1 MVQNVY
7 DLRPLWADFH
17 IVISTWLGTHE
28 LSSNSKYV
36 ESISAKML
44 FAVLWNRWS
53 IANKQQYSISFEICT
68 YLFFWNLSVFFV
80 WRITWDKHIQVQLK
94 VVSRYQYWLEIHSI
108 LRKITIKI
116 DLKSLTPT
124 RTQDR
129 NCAYLVTFLSL

>member
-44 FAVLWNRWS
+44 FSVLWNRWS

-94 VVSRYQYWLEIHSI
+94 VVSRYQYFIGNSLHFKKNNNKNRLEILDSNTNS
-108 LRKITIKI
+108 R
-116 DLKSLTPT
+116 S
-124 RTQDR
+124 
-129 NCAYLVTFLSL
+129 